1 MQSIAKKPAETAT
14 NKKLLEMKQRA
25 LKSPGRWGAAL
36 DATLQISYKW
46 VSLPKLRFCGTT
58 SFGEI
63 S

>member
-1 MQSIAKKPAETAT
+1 MQSIAKKPVETAI
-14 NKKLLEMKQRA
+14 NKKLAGDEVESVEEPRTL
-25 LKSPGRWGAAL
+25 GAAL
-36 DATLQISYKW
+36 DATRRISYKW